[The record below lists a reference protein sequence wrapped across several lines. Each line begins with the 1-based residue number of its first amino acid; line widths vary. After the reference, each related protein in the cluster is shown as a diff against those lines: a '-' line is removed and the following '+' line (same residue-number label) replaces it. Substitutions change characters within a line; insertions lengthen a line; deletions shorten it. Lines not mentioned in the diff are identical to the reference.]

1 MKESKVRLQKTA
13 GFDTISDRL
22 SEGRKRDNGVIAT
35 ERRQSRCRGERPVT
49 NLDPAVKK
57 ETGYIAVW
65 VGALSAVM
73 EAVFLIIG
81 KWDLSV
87 LGGNL
92 GGAAAAIG
100 NFFLMART
108 VSEALAGGN
117 PKEASTRVKAS
128 ATVRLLGEAGVCA
141 LLIGLLK
148 TNPYA
153 TLIPLLFPRIGIG
166 FRPLI
171 DRKRGPAEAKEPE
184 GSDLID

>member
-1 MKESKVRLQKTA
+1 M
-13 GFDTISDRL
+13 
-22 SEGRKRDNGVIAT
+22 
-35 ERRQSRCRGERPVT
+35 T

-81 KWDLSV
+81 KWELSV

-128 ATVRLLGEAGVCA
+128 ATVRL
-141 LLIGLLK
+141 
-148 TNPYA
+148 
-153 TLIPLLFPRIGIG
+153 IPLLFPRIGIG

-171 DRKRGPAEAKEPE
+171 DRKRGTGEAKEPE